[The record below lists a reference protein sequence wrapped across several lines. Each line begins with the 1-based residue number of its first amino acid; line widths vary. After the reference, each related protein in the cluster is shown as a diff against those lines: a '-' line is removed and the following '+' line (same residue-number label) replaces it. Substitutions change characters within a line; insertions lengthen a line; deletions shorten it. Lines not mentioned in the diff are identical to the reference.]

1 MYLEWQV
8 QYNKNMQNYNLQDS
22 KKLNKDYLIGND
34 NFIKDAKDF
43 LIERSNFGTFG
54 QGYDANSF

>member
-1 MYLEWQV
+1 
-8 QYNKNMQNYNLQDS
+8 MQNYNLQDS

-43 LIERSNFGTFG
+43 FN
-54 QGYDANSF
+54 